1 MKSNELAKTVIEHL
15 NSENWKIRE
24 EMLNLLIIHMLKYEK
39 QDFDYQLIVPILAK
53 LCNNDNSKIRF
64 VAKEALTILA
74 TKGDK

>member
-1 MKSNELAKTVIEHL
+1 MKSNELVKTVIEHL

-64 VAKEALTILA
+64 VAKEALQEST
-74 TKGDK
+74 